1 MEHSLGEIFEYY
13 FRKRSTPVRRKEKRR
28 QYYRKRK
35 TNFPK
40 IKARKGYV
48 RFKLPGTNRYVLLRQ
63 TFKQRQAKRKLG
75 RALGKA
81 SYLRKNRPRVR
92 Y

>member
-13 FRKRSTPVRRKEKRR
+13 FRKRSTPTRRKEKRR

-48 RFKLPGTNRYVLLRQ
+48 RFKLPGSNRYVLLRQ
-63 TFKQRQAKRKLG
+63 TAKQREAKRKLG